1 MGIMAFINVNHKGLF
16 MNSQPLV
23 PPFKSVAVALLF
35 TALLGPVGL
44 LYSSFWG
51 GFLMIFVSM
60 VVVSSK
66 LPMPIFLAWVTCCI
80 WGVAASEAHNRKVL
94 LKKV

>member
-1 MGIMAFINVNHKGLF
+1 MT
-16 MNSQPLV
+16 SQLLV
-23 PPFKSVAVALLF
+23 PQFKSVSTALLF
-35 TALLGPVGL
+35 TVFLGPVGL

-66 LPMPIFLAWVTCCI
+66 LPLPIFLAWAICNI
-80 WGVAASEAHNRKVL
+80 WSVGAVETHNRRL
-94 LKKV
+94 LKSQAQS

>member
-1 MGIMAFINVNHKGLF
+1 MT
-16 MNSQPLV
+16 SQPLV

-35 TALLGPVGL
+35 TVFLGPVGL

-51 GFLMIFVSM
+51 GFLMIFVTM

-66 LPMPIFLAWVTCCI
+66 LPLPIFLAWAISCI
-80 WGVAASEAHNRKVL
+80 WGVGAVEKYNRTLLQSKV
-94 LKKV
+94 

>member
-1 MGIMAFINVNHKGLF
+1 MT
-16 MNSQPLV
+16 SQLLV
-23 PPFKSVAVALLF
+23 PPFKSVSTALLF
-35 TALLGPVGL
+35 TVFLGPVGL

-66 LPMPIFLAWVTCCI
+66 LPLPIFLAWAICNI
-80 WGVAASEAHNRKVL
+80 WGVGAVESHNRRL
-94 LKKV
+94 LQPQAQS

>member
-1 MGIMAFINVNHKGLF
+1 MT
-16 MNSQPLV
+16 SQLLV
-23 PPFKSVAVALLF
+23 PQLKSVSTALLF
-35 TALLGPVGL
+35 TVFLGPVGL

-66 LPMPIFLAWVTCCI
+66 LPIPIFLAWAICNI
-80 WGVAASEAHNRKVL
+80 WGVGAVETHNRRL
-94 LKKV
+94 LQSQAQS

>member
-1 MGIMAFINVNHKGLF
+1 MT
-16 MNSQPLV
+16 SQPLV
-23 PPFKSVAVALLF
+23 QPLKSVAIALLF

-51 GFLMIFVSM
+51 GFFMIFVTL

-66 LPMPIFLAWVTCCI
+66 LPLPIFLAWVTCCI
-80 WGVAASEAHNRKVL
+80 WGVGAVESFNRKL
-94 LKKV
+94 IHSQAPRQHDAKTDNQAG

>member
-1 MGIMAFINVNHKGLF
+1 MT
-16 MNSQPLV
+16 SQPLV
-23 PPFKSVAVALLF
+23 PQLKSVAVALLF
-35 TALLGPVGL
+35 TAFLGPVGL

-66 LPMPIFLAWVTCCI
+66 LPIPIFLAWAICNI
-80 WGVAASEAHNRKVL
+80 WGVGAVEAHNRRL
-94 LKKV
+94 LQSRAQS

>member
-1 MGIMAFINVNHKGLF
+1 

-23 PPFKSVAVALLF
+23 PPFKSVAAALLF

-51 GFLMIFVSM
+51 GFLMIFISM
-60 VVVSSK
+60 VVVTSK
-66 LPMPIFLAWVTCCI
+66 LPIPIFLTWVFCNI
-80 WGVAASEAHNRKVL
+80 WGVAATEAHNRRVLQNKV
-94 LKKV
+94 

>member
-1 MGIMAFINVNHKGLF
+1 MA
-16 MNSQPLV
+16 SQQLV
-23 PPFKSVAVALLF
+23 PPLKSVAVALLF
-35 TALLGPVGL
+35 TVFLGPVGL

-66 LPMPIFLAWVTCCI
+66 LPLPIFLAWAICCI
-80 WGVAASEAHNRKVL
+80 WGVGAVESYNRRLLQSEAKS
-94 LKKV
+94 